1 MDMQYACLGTQIV
14 NEIHFADGSERTGI
28 MGGTVFALAGLQQ
41 YCADSVLF
49 ADRGSDWEQYF
60 GKWFR
65 DNGIS
70 EEGLDPIAE
79 RQTFSK
85 LHYRPNGEW
94 KEDMFF
100 GPADRAAENLRL
112 TEQMLRAVTDETR
125 GIYLYESVHNDAFWT
140 MVAERLP
147 SGGPRRMLELIT
159 AECTAENLKPFCEKI
174 LPLIDIYSLN
184 RTEAYPFF
192 SVSTEQEA
200 VEQIIKLGKPCYFR
214 CGKRGAYMIMDG
226 RAAFVP
232 SFTVR
237 RPEDEI
243 DPTGCG
249 NCSTAAALYG
259 FAEGYGAEEIGAIA
273 SLAAAYNV
281 MQYGPNPVFTAQTR
295 ADSLARALRES
306 KNYMQQKGDGLQ

>member
-1 MDMQYACLGTQIV
+1 MRYACLGTQIV
-14 NEIHFADGSERTGI
+14 NEIHFADGSEKRGI
-28 MGGTVFALAGLQQ
+28 MGGTIFALAGLQQ
-41 YCADSVLF
+41 YCADSILF

-70 EEGLDPIAE
+70 EAGLDPIVQ
-79 RQTFSK
+79 RQTFSE
-85 LHYRPNGEW
+85 LHYLPTGEW
-94 KEDMFF
+94 KENMFF
-100 GPADRAAENLRL
+100 GPADRKAENLRL
-112 TEQMLRAVTDETR
+112 TEQMLDALTDETR
-125 GIYLYESVHNDAFWT
+125 GVYLYESIHNTAFWAL
-140 MVAERLP
+140 VEKGLP
-147 SGGPRRMLELIT
+147 AGGPKRMLELLT
-159 AECTAENLKPFCEKI
+159 AECVAENLEPFCKNI

-184 RTEAYPFF
+184 RTEAYPLFG
-192 SVSTEQEA
+192 VSTEQEA
-200 VEQIIKLGKPCYFR
+200 VERILELGKPCYFR

-226 RAAFVP
+226 RAVFVP

-295 ADSLARALRES
+295 ADSLAWALRES

>member
-1 MDMQYACLGTQIV
+1 MRYACLGTQIV
-14 NEIHFADGSERTGI
+14 NEIHFADGSEKTGI

-41 YCADSVLF
+41 YCADSILF

-70 EEGLDPIAE
+70 EAGLDPIVQ
-79 RQTFSK
+79 RQTFSE
-85 LHYRPNGEW
+85 LHYLPTGEW

-112 TEQMLRAVTDETR
+112 TEQMLSAVTGETR
-125 GIYLYESVHNDAFWT
+125 GIYLYESIYNDAFWKL
-140 MVAERLP
+140 VAEKLP
-147 SGGPRRMLELIT
+147 GSGPKRILELIT
-159 AECTAENLKPFCEKI
+159 AECVAENLKPFREKI
-174 LPLIDIYSLN
+174 LPLVDIYSLN

-192 SVSTEQEA
+192 GVSTEQEA

-226 RAAFVP
+226 RAVFVP

-259 FAEGYGAEEIGAIA
+259 FAEGYGAEETGAIA

-295 ADSLARALRES
+295 ADSLAWALRES